1 MTIGLESWFLNFTQ
15 LSRKAQ
21 SPETLADVPKPFFEY
36 AIWGLF
42 KGAEFAS
49 LIGGCVA
56 HPIYRIYLTKTLK
69 PENTTPN
76 SSKIIRA
83 KCRALQGRFLL
94 AGLVLGPTLA
104 YAHAINDGMSFSE
117 AQKKCYLIRCDN
129 DGMTL
134 DRSAVVCGLV
144 GWYWKRFQG
153 AVDGINVGIA
163 YATLSSKIL
172 STYTNPV
179 LQNAVLPEE
188 RYESVQEA
196 AANRSRLTKFLSDL
210 DKKSDNSDVSSEK

>member
-42 KGAEFAS
+42 KGAE
-49 LIGGCVA
+49 
-56 HPIYRIYLTKTLK
+56 IYLTKTLK